1 MINPSFRKIYIRNS
15 VSPLLAIFIASQ
27 LFLWLHN
34 VPVELEKGVEVVR
47 SRGYLLDGDS
57 KWPECEDGGFNAIE
71 KGFNGF
77 LMECERIRTDNE
89 GIAIH
94 TDSDARVMFVF
105 SPTEGSGEHIVF
117 FCRFY

>member
-1 MINPSFRKIYIRNS
+1 MEF
-15 VSPLLAIFIASQ
+15 
-27 LFLWLHN
+27 
-34 VPVELEKGVEVVR
+34 EKGIEVVR

-71 KGFNGF
+71 KGF
-77 LMECERIRTDNE
+77 LIECERIRTDNE

-105 SPTEGSGEHIVF
+105 SLTEGSGEPIVF